1 VRKNQ
6 VLHVRTQR
14 RPCDSSM
21 LRILFTSYR
30 AGVDPEATLKR
41 FEALAHVSRGL
52 RSVAW
57 GKPAQVS
64 PFVMPATVE
73 GRPEFDQ
80 CIVFTFASAEALEAC
95 ASRDPSV
102 VRALLC
108 SALALAHAVS
118 QTCLPLRCHA
128 GLSSVRAHRSHYI
141 C

>member
-1 VRKNQ
+1 
-6 VLHVRTQR
+6 
-14 RPCDSSM
+14 M

-57 GKPAQVS
+57 GKPSQVS